1 MDYINATG
9 RRKASIARVFV
20 KKGSGQILINGKDL
34 DVYFSPVHLQGVP
47 RKPLQICEVE
57 QEFDIKVNV
66 SGGGVKG
73 QAEAISLGIA
83 RALVKVNEEFKPAL
97 RAADLL
103 TRDSR
108 VVERKKPGLKKARK
122 SDQFSKR

>member
-47 RKPLQICEVE
+47 RKPLQVCEVE

>member
-20 KKGSGQILINGKDL
+20 KKGSGAITVNGKTL
-34 DVYFSPVHLQGVP
+34 EEYFSPGHLNVVP
-47 RKPLQICEVE
+47 MKPLQVCEVE
-57 QEFDIKVNV
+57 KEFDIKINV
-66 SGGGVKG
+66 HGGGVKG
-73 QAEAISLGIA
+73 QAEAVSLGIA

-103 TRDSR
+103 TRDAR

>member
-1 MDYINATG
+1 MEYITATG
-9 RRKASIARVFV
+9 RRKAAIARIFL
-20 KKGSGQILINGKDL
+20 KKGSGKIVVNGKEL
-34 DVYFSPVHLQGVP
+34 STYFNPVHLVNSP
-47 RKPLQICEVE
+47 IKPLQVCQVE
-57 QEFDIKVNV
+57 KDFDIKVNV
-66 SGGGVKG
+66 QGGGVKG
-73 QAEAISLGIA
+73 QAEAVCLGVA

-97 RAADLL
+97 KAEGLM

>member
-47 RKPLQICEVE
+47 RKPLQVCEVE
-57 QEFDIKVNV
+57 REFDIKVNV